1 MTTSST
7 SNGKKVQIMLEELKE
22 NYGVECEVIRSLRN
36 DEETLMTDQSLSLC
50 LIFEQMI
57 RRRIGIFV

>member
-1 MTTSST
+1 MITSST